1 MFENEI
7 IKLRKLSLDDY
18 NIYHSWRNDVEVMYT
33 TSPLLDIYTLKDTEE
48 FITSIISQPNA
59 KSYIIEHKETN
70 QAVGIVS
77 LSNIDYK
84 NRSAECIIDIGAKDM
99 GEKALVK
106 RLFL

>member
-1 MFENEI
+1 MFENEN

-84 NRSAECIIDIGAKDM
+84 NRSA
-99 GEKALVK
+99 
-106 RLFL
+106 